1 MAVSVQE
8 RFDGYL
14 VEKGLLPAG
23 LVSHAPGRAKQSY
36 RQLLELTAAEPSA
49 FADAVAAFHK
59 LPRVSA
65 STIKAGKPLLDR
77 FSVRFLR
84 EYAVFP
90 YEDGKGD
97 IHLAVA
103 DPSDP
108 ATIRMMELT
117 LGQEAKREIATFN
130 DVETLLRDASGG
142 EADQNGTSAEEITDL
157 PKGGGGDDD
166 LDILRDMASGA
177 PVVRA
182 VNELFERAVEMRAT
196 DIHIE
201 PFRGTLQVRLRVDGL
216 LRTIPSPPPTMQRAL
231 ISRVKILAG
240 LNIAERRL
248 PQDGRARVKV
258 GHLDLDIRVATM
270 PTAHGEAA
278 IMRVL
283 ERNQRLL
290 DFSRLGFSDR
300 DRKVLTSHLDSPHG
314 MIIVTGP
321 TGSGKTTTLASA
333 LSRLNQPIRKILT
346 IEDPIE
352 YEIQGVNQTQV
363 KPAIG
368 LTFAA
373 AMRSFL
379 RQDPDV
385 IMVGEMRDAETAKIG
400 IQASLTGHLVLTTLH
415 TNTAASAITRLIDM
429 GVESFLLASVLRCI
443 VGQRLV
449 RVLCPDCRRMAPL
462 SKQTIN
468 SDSRYSAIG
477 FKPGDLVGE
486 AVGCERCGNVGYRG
500 RLGAFEIL
508 EINEEVARMIG
519 TMKGDAA
526 IERKARDDGMTT
538 MIEDGVAKCRA
549 GITTVEEILRV
560 VASRLS
566 CRRSLSRRWIRSSGL
581 LPVRSRRAA
590 CAKSRASSRSS
601 AMSFSTP
608 RPARTLPPNQAFS
621 RCGVRSDGARSPSFC
636 ANCRWFC
643 APA

>member
-1 MAVSVQE
+1 MAVSVQQ
-8 RFDGYL
+8 RFEDYL

-23 LVSHAPGRAKQSY
+23 LVSHAPGRAKQNY
-36 RQLLELTAAEPSA
+36 RQLLELTAADPAA

-59 LPRVSA
+59 LPRVSS
-65 STIKAGKPLLDR
+65 STIKAGKPLLER

-90 YEDGKGD
+90 YQDSKGD
-97 IHLAVA
+97 VHLAVA

-108 ATIRMMELT
+108 ATMRMMDLT
-117 LGQEAKREIATFN
+117 LGHEAKREVATFN
-130 DVETLLRDASGG
+130 DVETLLRDAGGG
-142 EADQNGTSAEEITDL
+142 EADQNGTSAEEVTDL
-157 PKGGGGDDD
+157 PKGGGDDD

-201 PFRGTLQVRLRVDGL
+201 PFRGMLQVRLRVDGL
-216 LRTIPSPPPTMQRAL
+216 LRNIPSPPPTMQRAL

-278 IMRVL
+278 ILRVL

-333 LSRLNQPIRKILT
+333 LSRLNQPVRKILT

-368 LTFAA
+368 LTFAT

-385 IMVGEMRDAETAKIG
+385 IMVGEMRDNETAKIG

-415 TNTAASAITRLIDM
+415 TNTAASAITRLLDM

-449 RVLCPDCRRMAPL
+449 RILCPDCRRMAPL

-468 SDSRYSAIG
+468 SDARYSAIG

-486 AVGCERCGNVGYRG
+486 AVGCERCANVGYRG

-508 EINEEVARMIG
+508 EVNEEIARMIG
-519 TMKGDAA
+519 TMKGDAE
-526 IERKARDDGMTT
+526 IERKAREDGMTT

-560 VASRLS
+560 VASR
-566 CRRSLSRRWIRSSGL
+566 
-581 LPVRSRRAA
+581 
-590 CAKSRASSRSS
+590 
-601 AMSFSTP
+601 
-608 RPARTLPPNQAFS
+608 
-621 RCGVRSDGARSPSFC
+621 
-636 ANCRWFC
+636 
-643 APA
+643 

>member
-1 MAVSVQE
+1 
-8 RFDGYL
+8 
-14 VEKGLLPAG
+14 
-23 LVSHAPGRAKQSY
+23 
-36 RQLLELTAAEPSA
+36 
-49 FADAVAAFHK
+49 
-59 LPRVSA
+59 
-65 STIKAGKPLLDR
+65 
-77 FSVRFLR
+77 
-84 EYAVFP
+84 
-90 YEDGKGD
+90 
-97 IHLAVA
+97 
-103 DPSDP
+103 
-108 ATIRMMELT
+108 
-117 LGQEAKREIATFN
+117 
-130 DVETLLRDASGG
+130 
-142 EADQNGTSAEEITDL
+142 
-157 PKGGGGDDD
+157 
-166 LDILRDMASGA
+166 
-177 PVVRA
+177 
-182 VNELFERAVEMRAT
+182 
-196 DIHIE
+196 
-201 PFRGTLQVRLRVDGL
+201 
-216 LRTIPSPPPTMQRAL
+216 MQRAL

-333 LSRLNQPIRKILT
+333 LSRLNQPVRKILT

-368 LTFAA
+368 LTFAT

-385 IMVGEMRDAETAKIG
+385 IMVGEMRDPETAKIG

-415 TNTAASAITRLIDM
+415 TNTAASAITRLLDM

-449 RVLCPDCRRMAPL
+449 RILCPDCRRMAPL

-468 SDSRYSAIG
+468 SDPRYSAIG

-508 EINEEVARMIG
+508 EVNEEIARMIG
-519 TMKGDAA
+519 TMKGDAE
-526 IERKARDDGMTT
+526 IERKAREDGMST

-560 VASRLS
+560 VASR
-566 CRRSLSRRWIRSSGL
+566 
-581 LPVRSRRAA
+581 
-590 CAKSRASSRSS
+590 
-601 AMSFSTP
+601 
-608 RPARTLPPNQAFS
+608 
-621 RCGVRSDGARSPSFC
+621 
-636 ANCRWFC
+636 
-643 APA
+643 

>member
-1 MAVSVQE
+1 MS
-8 RFDGYL
+8 
-14 VEKGLLPAG
+14 
-23 LVSHAPGRAKQSY
+23 
-36 RQLLELTAAEPSA
+36 
-49 FADAVAAFHK
+49 
-59 LPRVSA
+59 
-65 STIKAGKPLLDR
+65 
-77 FSVRFLR
+77 
-84 EYAVFP
+84 
-90 YEDGKGD
+90 
-97 IHLAVA
+97 
-103 DPSDP
+103 
-108 ATIRMMELT
+108 
-117 LGQEAKREIATFN
+117 
-130 DVETLLRDASGG
+130 
-142 EADQNGTSAEEITDL
+142 
-157 PKGGGGDDD
+157 
-166 LDILRDMASGA
+166 
-177 PVVRA
+177 VVRA

-216 LRTIPSPPPTMQRAL
+216 LRNIPSPPPTMQRAL

-278 IMRVL
+278 ILRVL

-290 DFSRLGFSDR
+290 DFTRLGFSDR

-368 LTFAA
+368 LTFAT

-415 TNTAASAITRLIDM
+415 TNTAASAITRLLDM

-468 SDSRYSAIG
+468 SDARYSAIG

-508 EINEEVARMIG
+508 EVNEDIARLIG
-519 TMKGDAA
+519 TMKGDAE
-526 IERKARDDGMTT
+526 IERKAREDGMTT

-560 VASRLS
+560 VASR
-566 CRRSLSRRWIRSSGL
+566 
-581 LPVRSRRAA
+581 
-590 CAKSRASSRSS
+590 
-601 AMSFSTP
+601 
-608 RPARTLPPNQAFS
+608 
-621 RCGVRSDGARSPSFC
+621 
-636 ANCRWFC
+636 
-643 APA
+643 

>member
-1 MAVSVQE
+1 MAVSIQQ
-8 RFDGYL
+8 RFEDYL

-23 LVSHAPGRAKQSY
+23 LVSHASGRAKQNY
-36 RQLLELTAAEPSA
+36 RQLLELTAADPAA
-49 FADAVAAFHK
+49 FADAVASFHK
-59 LPRVSA
+59 LPRVSS

-97 IHLAVA
+97 LHLAVA

-108 ATIRMMELT
+108 ATMRMMDLT
-117 LGQEAKREIATFN
+117 LGQEAKREVATFN
-130 DVETLLRDASGG
+130 DVETLLRDAGGG
-142 EADQNGTSAEEITDL
+142 EAEQNGTSADEITDL
-157 PKGGGGDDD
+157 PKGGDDD

-201 PFRGTLQVRLRVDGL
+201 PFRGMLQVRLRVDGL
-216 LRTIPSPPPTMQRAL
+216 LRNIPSPPPTMQRAL

-278 IMRVL
+278 ILRVL

-300 DRKVLTSHLDSPHG
+300 DRQVLTSHLDSPHG

-333 LSRLNQPIRKILT
+333 LSRLNQPVRKILT

-368 LTFAA
+368 LTFAT

-385 IMVGEMRDAETAKIG
+385 IMVGEMRDPETAKIG

-415 TNTAASAITRLIDM
+415 TNTAASAITRLLDM

-443 VGQRLV
+443 VAQRLV
-449 RVLCPDCRRMAPL
+449 RVLCADCRRMAPL

-468 SDSRYSAIG
+468 SDARYSAIG

-486 AVGCERCGNVGYRG
+486 AVGCDRCANVGYRG
-500 RLGAFEIL
+500 RFGAFEIL
-508 EINEEVARMIG
+508 EVNEEIARLIG
-519 TMKGDAA
+519 TMKGDAE
-526 IERKARDDGMTT
+526 IERKAREHGMST

-560 VASRLS
+560 VASR
-566 CRRSLSRRWIRSSGL
+566 
-581 LPVRSRRAA
+581 
-590 CAKSRASSRSS
+590 
-601 AMSFSTP
+601 
-608 RPARTLPPNQAFS
+608 
-621 RCGVRSDGARSPSFC
+621 
-636 ANCRWFC
+636 
-643 APA
+643 